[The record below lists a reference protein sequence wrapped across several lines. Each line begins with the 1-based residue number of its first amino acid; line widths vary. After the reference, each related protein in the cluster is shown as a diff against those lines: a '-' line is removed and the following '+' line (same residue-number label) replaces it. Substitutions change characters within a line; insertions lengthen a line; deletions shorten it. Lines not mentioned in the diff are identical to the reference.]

1 MDFSDKINQF
11 SKRIETLKNNLT
23 TEEATKTAL
32 IMPLFQI
39 LEYDIFNPLEFMPEF
54 IADVGVKKGEK
65 VDYAIL
71 KDGKPLILIE
81 AKCAS
86 DKLKK
91 HDAQLFRY
99 FTATEAKFAILTNG
113 IIYKFFTDLE
123 EKNKMDEKPFL
134 ILNLLNMD
142 DNKISHL
149 KKFTKNSFDIDTIFN
164 IASEL
169 KYTSLIKSQL
179 NMQLENPSDE
189 FVRFIINDF
198 YNGIKTQ
205 NVVEKFRPIVKRSL
219 SQFVNDFMNEKLKLL
234 LENDNEDYEK
244 KKVKDNKK
252 KEKNKI
258 ENDLT
263 KKQDENNLPKPEI
276 EPKNNI
282 LFTDDELKAIDII
295 QNILIEKASKNE
307 LTSKKI
313 CNEVNI
319 LYKNDIKNWICK
331 ITLSPSNKTICL
343 PNGKNDYL
351 EYRMDDVVDIKEL
364 KDDLIFVIE
373 KYKKE

>member
-134 ILNLLNMD
+134 VLNLLNMD

-169 KYTSLIKSQL
+169 KYTSLIKAQL

-258 ENDLT
+258 DNDIT

-282 LFTDDELKAIDII
+282 LLTEDELKAIDIV
-295 QNILIEKASKNE
+295 QDILIENVSKDE
-307 LTSKKI
+307 IGYKK
-313 CNEVNI
+313 VKDDLFI

-331 ITLSPSNKTICL
+331 ITLNSSNKTISL
-343 PNGKNDYL
+343 PNGENDYL
-351 EYRMDDVVDIKEL
+351 EYKMDEVIDIKEL
-364 KDDLIFVIE
+364 KDDLIFIIK
-373 KYKKE
+373 KYIK

>member
-1 MDFSDKINQF
+1 MDFSDKIKQF
-11 SKRIETLKNNLT
+11 SKRIETLKDSLV

-71 KDGKPLILIE
+71 ENGKPLILIE
-81 AKCAS
+81 AKCAT

-123 EKNKMDEKPFL
+123 EKNKMDDKPFL
-134 ILNLLNMD
+134 VLNLLNMD

-149 KKFTKNSFDIDTIFN
+149 KKFTKSTFNIDTIFN

-169 KYTSLIKSQL
+169 KYTNLIKSQL
-179 NMQLENPSDE
+179 NSQLENPSDE

-198 YNGIKTQ
+198 YNGVKTQ
-205 NVVEKFRPIVKRSL
+205 NVVEKFRPIVKRSM
-219 SQFVNDFMNEKLKLL
+219 SQFVNDFMNEKLKTL
-234 LENDNEDYEK
+234 LENDNEEYDK

-252 KEKNKI
+252 KERSKTDTELVKQKEDKQAPTIEKI
-258 ENDLT
+258 D
-263 KKQDENNLPKPEI
+263 KC
-276 EPKNNI
+276 NI
-282 LFTDDELKAIDII
+282 LITDDELEAINIVQDILSE
-295 QNILIEKASKNE
+295 NIDKNE
-307 LTSKKI
+307 ITYKKVN
-313 CNEVNI
+313 NEVNI
-319 LYKNDIKNWICK
+319 MYKNNLEHWICK
-331 ITLSPSNKTICL
+331 IELGSHKMIRL
-343 PNGKNDYL
+343 PNGNQDYL
-351 EYRMDDVVDIKEL
+351 EYNMDAVIDIKEL
-364 KDDLIFVIE
+364 KDELIFIAE
-373 KYKKE
+373 KYIK

>member
-1 MDFSDKINQF
+1 MDFSDKIKQF
-11 SKRIETLKNNLT
+11 SKRIDTLKDNLT

-134 ILNLLNMD
+134 VLNLLNMD

-169 KYTSLIKSQL
+169 KYTSLIKAQL

-282 LFTDDELKAIDII
+282 LLTEDELKAIDIV
-295 QNILIEKASKNE
+295 QDILIENVSKDE
-307 LTSKKI
+307 IGYKKVKNDI
-313 CNEVNI
+313 FI

-331 ITLSPSNKTICL
+331 ITLNSSNKTISL
-343 PNGKNDYL
+343 PNGENDYL
-351 EYRMDDVVDIKEL
+351 EYKMDEVIDIKEL
-364 KDDLIFVIE
+364 KDDLIFII
-373 KYKKE
+373 KNI

>member
-134 ILNLLNMD
+134 VLNLLNMD

-169 KYTSLIKSQL
+169 KYTSLIKAQL

-244 KKVKDNKK
+244 KKVKDSKK

-258 ENDLT
+258 DNDIT

-282 LFTDDELKAIDII
+282 LLTEDELKAIDIV
-295 QNILIEKASKNE
+295 QDILIENVSKDE
-307 LTSKKI
+307 ISYKKVKDDI
-313 CNEVNI
+313 FI

-331 ITLSPSNKTICL
+331 ITLNSSNKTISL
-343 PNGKNDYL
+343 PNGENDYL
-351 EYRMDDVVDIKEL
+351 EYKMDEVIDIKEL
-364 KDDLIFVIE
+364 KDDLIFIIK
-373 KYKKE
+373 KYIR

>member
-1 MDFSDKINQF
+1 MDFSDKIKQF
-11 SKRIETLKNNLT
+11 SKRIETLKDSLV

-71 KDGKPLILIE
+71 ENGKPLILIE
-81 AKCAS
+81 AKCAT

-123 EKNKMDEKPFL
+123 EKNKMDDKPFL
-134 ILNLLNMD
+134 VLNLLNMD

-149 KKFTKNSFDIDTIFN
+149 KKFTKSTFNIDTIFN

-169 KYTSLIKSQL
+169 KYTNLIKSQL
-179 NMQLENPSDE
+179 NSQLENPSDE

-198 YNGIKTQ
+198 YNGVKTQ
-205 NVVEKFRPIVKRSL
+205 NVVEKFRPIVKRSI
-219 SQFVNDFMNEKLKLL
+219 SQFVNDFMNEKLKTL
-234 LENDNEDYEK
+234 LENDNEEYDK

-252 KEKNKI
+252 KERSKTDTELVKQK
-258 ENDLT
+258 ED
-263 KKQDENNLPKPEI
+263 KQDPTI
-276 EPKNNI
+276 EKIDKCNI
-282 LFTDDELKAIDII
+282 LITDDELEAINIVQDILSE
-295 QNILIEKASKNE
+295 NIDKNE
-307 LTSKKI
+307 ITYKKVN
-313 CNEVNI
+313 NEVNI
-319 LYKNDIKNWICK
+319 MYKNNLDHWICK
-331 ITLSPSNKTICL
+331 IELGSHKMIRL
-343 PNGKNDYL
+343 PNGNQDYL
-351 EYRMDDVVDIKEL
+351 EYNMDAVIDINEL
-364 KDDLIFVIE
+364 KDELIFIAE
-373 KYKKE
+373 KYIK

>member
-1 MDFSDKINQF
+1 MDFSDKIKQF
-11 SKRIETLKNNLT
+11 SKRIETLKDSLV

-71 KDGKPLILIE
+71 ENGKPLILIE
-81 AKCAS
+81 AKCAT

-123 EKNKMDEKPFL
+123 EKNKMDDKPFL
-134 ILNLLNMD
+134 VLNLLNMD

-149 KKFTKNSFDIDTIFN
+149 KKFTKSTFNIDTIFN

-169 KYTSLIKSQL
+169 KYTNLIKSQL
-179 NMQLENPSDE
+179 NSQLENPSDE

-198 YNGIKTQ
+198 YNGVKTQ
-205 NVVEKFRPIVKRSL
+205 NVVEKFRPIVKRSM
-219 SQFVNDFMNEKLKLL
+219 SQFVNDFMNEKLKTL
-234 LENDNEDYEK
+234 LENDNDECDK

-252 KEKNKI
+252 KEKIKTDTELIKQKEDKQTSTVEKI
-258 ENDLT
+258 D
-263 KKQDENNLPKPEI
+263 KS
-276 EPKNNI
+276 NI
-282 LFTDDELKAIDII
+282 LITDDELKAINIVQDI
-295 QNILIEKASKNE
+295 LSEKIDKNE
-307 LTSKKI
+307 ITYKKI
-313 CNEVNI
+313 NAEVNI
-319 LYKNDIKNWICK
+319 MYKNNLEHWICK
-331 ITLSPSNKTICL
+331 IELSSHKMIRL
-343 PNGKNDYL
+343 PNGNQDYL
-351 EYRMDDVVDIKEL
+351 EYKMDDIIDINEL
-364 KDDLIFVIE
+364 KDELIFIAE
-373 KYKKE
+373 KYIK

>member
-134 ILNLLNMD
+134 VLNLLNMD

-169 KYTSLIKSQL
+169 KYTSLIKAQL

-244 KKVKDNKK
+244 KKVKDSKK

-258 ENDLT
+258 DNDIT

-282 LFTDDELKAIDII
+282 LLTEDELKAIDIV
-295 QNILIEKASKNE
+295 QDILIENVSKDE
-307 LTSKKI
+307 ISYKKVKDDI
-313 CNEVNI
+313 FI

-331 ITLSPSNKTICL
+331 ITLNSSNKTISL
-343 PNGKNDYL
+343 PNGENDYL
-351 EYRMDDVVDIKEL
+351 EYKMDEVIDIKEL
-364 KDDLIFVIE
+364 KDDLIFIIK
-373 KYKKE
+373 KYIK

>member
-134 ILNLLNMD
+134 VLNLLNMD

-169 KYTSLIKSQL
+169 KYTSLIKAQL

-258 ENDLT
+258 DNDIT

-282 LFTDDELKAIDII
+282 LLTEDELKAIDIV
-295 QNILIEKASKNE
+295 QDILIENVSKDE
-307 LTSKKI
+307 IGYKKVKDDI
-313 CNEVNI
+313 FI

-331 ITLSPSNKTICL
+331 ITLNSSNKTISL
-343 PNGKNDYL
+343 PNGENDYL
-351 EYRMDDVVDIKEL
+351 EYKMDEVIDIKEL
-364 KDDLIFVIE
+364 KDDLIFIIK
-373 KYKKE
+373 KYIK

>member
-134 ILNLLNMD
+134 ILNLL
-142 DNKISHL
+142 ST
-149 KKFTKNSFDIDTIFN
+149 FTFSSNFTI
-164 IASEL
+164 
-169 KYTSLIKSQL
+169 
-179 NMQLENPSDE
+179 
-189 FVRFIINDF
+189 
-198 YNGIKTQ
+198 
-205 NVVEKFRPIVKRSL
+205 
-219 SQFVNDFMNEKLKLL
+219 LL
-234 LENDNEDYEK
+234 T
-244 KKVKDNKK
+244 V
-252 KEKNKI
+252 
-258 ENDLT
+258 
-263 KKQDENNLPKPEI
+263 
-276 EPKNNI
+276 
-282 LFTDDELKAIDII
+282 
-295 QNILIEKASKNE
+295 
-307 LTSKKI
+307 
-313 CNEVNI
+313 
-319 LYKNDIKNWICK
+319 
-331 ITLSPSNKTICL
+331 
-343 PNGKNDYL
+343 
-351 EYRMDDVVDIKEL
+351 
-364 KDDLIFVIE
+364 
-373 KYKKE
+373 

>member
-1 MDFSDKINQF
+1 MDFSDKIKQF
-11 SKRIETLKNNLT
+11 SKRIETLKDSLI

-71 KDGKPLILIE
+71 ENGKPLILIE
-81 AKCAS
+81 AKCAT

-123 EKNKMDEKPFL
+123 EKNKMDDKPFL
-134 ILNLLNMD
+134 VLNLLNMD

-149 KKFTKNSFDIDTIFN
+149 KKFTKSTFNIDTIFN

-169 KYTSLIKSQL
+169 KYTNLIKSQL
-179 NMQLENPSDE
+179 NSQLENPSDE

-198 YNGIKTQ
+198 YNGVKTQ
-205 NVVEKFRPIVKRSL
+205 NVVEKFRPIVKRSM
-219 SQFVNDFMNEKLKLL
+219 SQFVNDFMNEKLKTL
-234 LENDNEDYEK
+234 LENDNEEYDK
-244 KKVKDNKK
+244 KKVKDSKK
-252 KEKNKI
+252 KEKSKTDTELIKQKEEKQAPTVEKI
-258 ENDLT
+258 D
-263 KKQDENNLPKPEI
+263 KC
-276 EPKNNI
+276 NI
-282 LFTDDELKAIDII
+282 VITDDELKAINIVQDI
-295 QNILIEKASKNE
+295 L
-307 LTSKKI
+307 SKKI
-313 CNEVNI
+313 DKNEITYKKVNNEVNI
-319 LYKNDIKNWICK
+319 MYKNNPEHWICK
-331 ITLSPSNKTICL
+331 IELGAHKMIRL
-343 PNGKNDYL
+343 PNGSEDYL
-351 EYRMDDVVDIKEL
+351 EYKMDAVIDINEL
-364 KDDLIFVIE
+364 KNELVFIAE
-373 KYKKE
+373 KYIK

>member
-134 ILNLLNMD
+134 VLNLLNMD

-258 ENDLT
+258 DNDLT
-263 KKQDENNLPKPEI
+263 KKQDGNNLSKPEI

-282 LFTDDELKAIDII
+282 LLTEDELKAIDIV
-295 QNILIEKASKNE
+295 QNILIENVSKDE
-307 LTSKKI
+307 ISYKKVKDDI
-313 CNEVNI
+313 FI
-319 LYKNDIKNWICK
+319 LYKNDIKNWVCK
-331 ITLSPSNKTICL
+331 ITLNSSNKTISL
-343 PNGKNDYL
+343 PNGENDYL
-351 EYRMDDVVDIKEL
+351 EYKMDEVIDIKEL
-364 KDDLIFVIE
+364 KDDLIFIIK
-373 KYKKE
+373 KYIK

>member
-1 MDFSDKINQF
+1 MDFSDKIKQF
-11 SKRIETLKNNLT
+11 SKRIETLKDNLT

-134 ILNLLNMD
+134 VLNLLNMD

-169 KYTSLIKSQL
+169 KYTSLIKAQL

-258 ENDLT
+258 DNDIT

-282 LFTDDELKAIDII
+282 LLTEDELKAIDIV
-295 QNILIEKASKNE
+295 QDILIENVSKDE
-307 LTSKKI
+307 IGYKKVKDDI
-313 CNEVNI
+313 FI

-331 ITLSPSNKTICL
+331 ITLNSSNKTISL
-343 PNGKNDYL
+343 PNGENDYL
-351 EYRMDDVVDIKEL
+351 EYKMDEVIDIKEL
-364 KDDLIFVIE
+364 KDDLIFIIK
-373 KYKKE
+373 KYIK

>member
-1 MDFSDKINQF
+1 MDFSDKIKQF
-11 SKRIETLKNNLT
+11 SKRIETLKDSLV

-71 KDGKPLILIE
+71 ENGKPLILIE
-81 AKCAS
+81 AKCAT

-123 EKNKMDEKPFL
+123 EKNKMDDKPFL
-134 ILNLLNMD
+134 VLNLLNMD

-149 KKFTKNSFDIDTIFN
+149 KKFTKSTFNIDTIFN

-169 KYTSLIKSQL
+169 KYTNLIKSQL
-179 NMQLENPSDE
+179 NSQLENPSDE

-198 YNGIKTQ
+198 YNGVKTQ
-205 NVVEKFRPIVKRSL
+205 NVVEKFRPIVKRSM
-219 SQFVNDFMNEKLKLL
+219 SQFVNDFMNEKLKTL
-234 LENDNEDYEK
+234 LENDNEEYDK

-252 KEKNKI
+252 KERSKTDTELIKQKEDKQASAIEKI
-258 ENDLT
+258 D
-263 KKQDENNLPKPEI
+263 KC
-276 EPKNNI
+276 NI
-282 LFTDDELKAIDII
+282 LITDDELEAINIVQDILSE
-295 QNILIEKASKNE
+295 NIDKNE
-307 LTSKKI
+307 ITYKKVN
-313 CNEVNI
+313 NEVNI
-319 LYKNDIKNWICK
+319 MYKNNLEHWICK
-331 ITLSPSNKTICL
+331 IELGSHKMIRL
-343 PNGKNDYL
+343 PNGNQDYL
-351 EYRMDDVVDIKEL
+351 EYNMDAVIDINEL
-364 KDDLIFVIE
+364 KDELIFIAE
-373 KYKKE
+373 KYIK